1 MTQYTTED
9 FARWGRQGGN
19 LHKKT
24 KDKDYFSQI
33 ASLRKN
39 PGRKKKLGYRITGV
53 TRPGQ
58 GTVVPSNKPY
68 NESDYKTIDLAKK
81 K

>member
-19 LHKKT
+19 LLKKT
-24 KDKDYFSQI
+24 KSKDYFSQI

-39 PGRKKKLGYRITGV
+39 PGRKKKSRLTNKENDVRMESNRI
-53 TRPGQ
+53 
-58 GTVVPSNKPY
+58 NKR
-68 NESDYKTIDLAKK
+68 NEVL
-81 K
+81 